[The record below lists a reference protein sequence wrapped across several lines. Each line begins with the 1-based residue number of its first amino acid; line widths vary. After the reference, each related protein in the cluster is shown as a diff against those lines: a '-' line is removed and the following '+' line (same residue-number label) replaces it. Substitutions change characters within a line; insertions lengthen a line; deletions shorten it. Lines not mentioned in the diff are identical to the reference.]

1 MKKIFTLTLLFAFQ
15 LVVFAQDD
23 VTSSVLTNPGFEE
36 SPFDTDW
43 TLVINK
49 GAATFTDAGNAE
61 AVDVAGRGAILL
73 GEIPLLQCC
82 IDLHKTAAYPPVERC
97 YKLIHDL
104 LATANLTLDGEL

>member
-1 MKKIFTLTLLFAFQ
+1 MPGKQSFWKWVCPWHGSIQADITQQVKSLVKSLVGIALLQ
-15 LVVFAQDD
+15 QVDNVDTPLLHQR
-23 VTSSVLTNPGFEE
+23 L
-36 SPFDTDW
+36 FDG
-43 TLVINK
+43 V
-49 GAATFTDAGNAE
+49 
-61 AVDVAGRGAILL
+61 VDVAGRGAILL

>member
-1 MKKIFTLTLLFAFQ
+1 MPGKQSFWKWVCPFATGRYVDTPLLHQ
-15 LVVFAQDD
+15 RL
-23 VTSSVLTNPGFEE
+23 
-36 SPFDTDW
+36 FDG
-43 TLVINK
+43 V
-49 GAATFTDAGNAE
+49 
-61 AVDVAGRGAILL
+61 VDVAGRGAILL